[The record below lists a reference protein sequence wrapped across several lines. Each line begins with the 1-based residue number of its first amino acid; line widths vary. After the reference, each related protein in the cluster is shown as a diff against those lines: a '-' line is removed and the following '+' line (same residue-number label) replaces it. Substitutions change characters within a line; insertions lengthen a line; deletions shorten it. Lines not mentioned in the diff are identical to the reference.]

1 MREENNEDNQ
11 CHNCSPCHGSN
22 SFCNNRFNVFVYP
35 IVAGQK
41 LTLPNEQWVQ
51 YKQGWKL
58 ISFHYVQYGAISAIL
73 YDQLYVEADNYPL
86 NNGFP
91 VGLYPITRG
100 ATYNMDGTM
109 RITISEIN
117 SNYLVISISS
127 SLKTSFWQTTS
138 IIYII
143 VIEILLAVIIALLLL
158 RKRKTANLSE

>member
-1 MREENNEDNQ
+1 MKKI
-11 CHNCSPCHGSN
+11 SAIIVTLVIVLIAFAIIGSM
-22 SFCNNRFNVFVYP
+22 VFVYP

-41 LTLPNEQWVQ
+41 LTLPSEHWVQ

-58 ISFHYVQYGAISAIL
+58 TSFHYVPYGAISSIP

-100 ATYNMDGTM
+100 ATYNVDGTM

-117 SNYLVISISS
+117 LNYLVISISS
-127 SLKTSFWQTTS
+127 SSKTSLWQTTS

-143 VIEILLAVIIALLLL
+143 VIAILLAVIIALLLL
-158 RKRKTANLSE
+158 RKRKTVNLNQ